1 MIRLVVKKHTIDGL
15 YFPVLVITRPTT
27 IAAGAV
33 VNVSGKIAIPDS
45 MGLNFLATS

>member
-1 MIRLVVKKHTIDGL
+1 MMRKHTIDGL

-33 VNVSGKIAIPDS
+33 VNVNGKIAIPDS
-45 MGLNFLATS
+45 MELKFLATS